1 MAARIISSFLFIYCV
16 AWWMLN
22 LSGRLTRP
30 KDCLFF
36 AITEF
41 QMKINAST
49 GVLVTLYITCTFKRL
64 IVLSTR
70 KKHTIFIK
78 NVVYQ
83 YKKIGPFNYS
93 LITERGR
100 EGDRW
105 WTGMD
110 PQDGGGSA
118 RQSRGACLLDVHLK
132 NVLVSEFL
140 YTNLFFTSRSERLAP
155 FSFRLLLILTYH
167 TRSLFCAFCGG
178 A

>member
-1 MAARIISSFLFIYCV
+1 MDVKPI
-16 AWWMLN
+16 W
-22 LSGRLTRP
+22 
-30 KDCLFF
+30 
-36 AITEF
+36 
-41 QMKINAST
+41 KINT
-49 GVLVTLYITCTFKRL
+49 TLRLLVFRHYRVPNENKCLHWGFGYTVYYLYFQK
-64 IVLSTR
+64 STR
-70 KKHTIFIK
+70 KRHTIFIK

-100 EGDRW
+100 EGGRW

>member
-1 MAARIISSFLFIYCV
+1 MKLDASIEVLVILYYLDFQKTYRFIYKKES
-16 AWWMLN
+16 N
-22 LSGRLTRP
+22 
-30 KDCLFF
+30 
-36 AITEF
+36 I
-41 QMKINAST
+41 
-49 GVLVTLYITCTFKRL
+49 Y
-64 IVLSTR
+64 
-70 KKHTIFIK
+70 KHTIFIK

-93 LITERGR
+93 LITERGG

-118 RQSRGACLLDVHLK
+118 RQSLGACLLDVHLK

-155 FSFRLLLILTYH
+155 FSLILTYH
-167 TRSLFCAFCGG
+167 TRYLFCAFCG